1 MASGTNNPRQFR
13 DLFQSVIP
21 FSGTVTL
28 TAAAGAETSATVSV
42 PGAAVGDAVIASLV
56 EDTES
61 GSLTAQVNAADLV
74 EFILANATGSTITV
88 GAGSVVKGVV
98 LKFDD
103 EVGLAGE

>member
-1 MASGTNNPRQFR
+1 MAAGSNQPRQFR
-13 DLFQSVIP
+13 DIFKSVIP

-74 EFILANATGSTITV
+74 EFILANATASTITIPS
-88 GAGSVVKGVV
+88 GSVVKGVV
-98 LKFDD
+98 LKWDD
-103 EVGLAGE
+103 EVGVSGE